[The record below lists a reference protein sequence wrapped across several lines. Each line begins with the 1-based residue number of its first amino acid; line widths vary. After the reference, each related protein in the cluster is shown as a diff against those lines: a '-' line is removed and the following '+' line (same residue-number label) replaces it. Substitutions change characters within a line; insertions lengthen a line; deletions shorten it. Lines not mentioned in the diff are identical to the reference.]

1 MAEELIKTVQ
11 EMLKEETWTRAAIG
25 NYTKE
30 KITELAGIV
39 EKARNENCVNELQA
53 VCDEQLSHSKDSI
66 IALYISGMISLQKGT
81 LDNTPL
87 VTLVDIFQKNHK
99 ESVVTYL
106 CDNIL
111 ADDPNNKFALRTL
124 AEFYRASGD
133 EKVWEYY
140 SKIVKI
146 DFEEAE
152 LAKALAEHYESLND
166 MENAVEYYKKA
177 ILRFI
182 TAGNMNMIKEMWS
195 KLVQLIPQ
203 EIDFF
208 QLVKRKIAKTLGES
222 KTDVLL
228 QELYYWYKDNKK
240 WDIAISLLKEYLAID
255 QKDIWAR
262 KEIVDCYKGKFN
274 GHSHLEDYI
283 RSSNLSQNFRN
294 VFEAI
299 NDFEKHIAFDVKSF
313 VYHRAWGVGIIRKV
327 ENDTLTINFGSK
339 AGIKEMSLKM
349 AVSAL
354 TPLAKDHI
362 WVLKAKNY
370 VVVNGEKVEL
380 AKRVKEDKEWA
391 LRTIIKSFGNSCDFK
406 KIKAELVPSILKESE
421 WTSWNTAAK
430 KILETNSTFGVNP
443 NDISQYIVREH
454 EISIEEK
461 LANEFKA
468 QKAFFA
474 RIDILMKYMNREE
487 TDKTSELFAEM
498 FNYFAAFVK
507 TFDSSDG
514 TIKVTE
520 QIVASYLVVQSIAA
534 VNKHFANTSKSTFQ
548 AIYDKIEDP
557 REMYESLKDTK
568 NTSLRHDF
576 LMNIKLL
583 PDWSDEYI
591 KLFPT
596 VLSGDMLTT
605 LINSG
610 FTEKV
615 QKLAVACFENCR
627 DFRYAVLYLFENCQN
642 EEWFK
647 NCGIPYERQ
656 LITLIQLIELTFREI
671 NNHVNSTENKKINK
685 KATDLLFE
693 HDTLV
698 NYMFANDEQ
707 TVNRMYTLIN
717 DLTDIDP
724 SYKAQLRIKIMEK
737 YPDFKF
743 HVTEEKASQPKGML
757 VTAKKLEEKKALLE
771 KIQTVDIPENAR
783 EISEARA
790 QGDLKENAEY
800 KAAKEHQHWLN
811 EQATKLQSE
820 LNRAVIFDPTTIT
833 TAMISFATVV
843 TLHNNDTNADEVYT
857 ILGPWES
864 DPDNNVVSYMAP
876 FGNAI
881 MDKKVGEAVKFSI
894 NDHQYSYTVKSIAP
908 AKI

>member
-39 EKARNENCVNELQA
+39 EKARNENCIDELQA

-99 ESVVTYL
+99 ESVVAYL

-177 ILRFI
+177 ILRFV

-262 KEIVDCYKGKFN
+262 KEIVDCYKGKFH
-274 GHSHLEDYI
+274 GHSHLDDYI

-391 LRTIIKSFGNSCDFK
+391 
-406 KIKAELVPSILKESE
+406 
-421 WTSWNTAAK
+421 
-430 KILETNSTFGVNP
+430 
-443 NDISQYIVREH
+443 
-454 EISIEEK
+454 
-461 LANEFKA
+461 
-468 QKAFFA
+468 
-474 RIDILMKYMNREE
+474 
-487 TDKTSELFAEM
+487 
-498 FNYFAAFVK
+498 
-507 TFDSSDG
+507 
-514 TIKVTE
+514 
-520 QIVASYLVVQSIAA
+520 
-534 VNKHFANTSKSTFQ
+534 
-548 AIYDKIEDP
+548 
-557 REMYESLKDTK
+557 
-568 NTSLRHDF
+568 
-576 LMNIKLL
+576 
-583 PDWSDEYI
+583 
-591 KLFPT
+591 
-596 VLSGDMLTT
+596 
-605 LINSG
+605 
-610 FTEKV
+610 
-615 QKLAVACFENCR
+615 
-627 DFRYAVLYLFENCQN
+627 
-642 EEWFK
+642 
-647 NCGIPYERQ
+647 
-656 LITLIQLIELTFREI
+656 
-671 NNHVNSTENKKINK
+671 
-685 KATDLLFE
+685 
-693 HDTLV
+693 
-698 NYMFANDEQ
+698 
-707 TVNRMYTLIN
+707 
-717 DLTDIDP
+717 
-724 SYKAQLRIKIMEK
+724 
-737 YPDFKF
+737 
-743 HVTEEKASQPKGML
+743 
-757 VTAKKLEEKKALLE
+757 
-771 KIQTVDIPENAR
+771 
-783 EISEARA
+783 
-790 QGDLKENAEY
+790 
-800 KAAKEHQHWLN
+800 
-811 EQATKLQSE
+811 
-820 LNRAVIFDPTTIT
+820 
-833 TAMISFATVV
+833 
-843 TLHNNDTNADEVYT
+843 
-857 ILGPWES
+857 
-864 DPDNNVVSYMAP
+864 
-876 FGNAI
+876 
-881 MDKKVGEAVKFSI
+881 
-894 NDHQYSYTVKSIAP
+894 
-908 AKI
+908 